1 MKDNL
6 IGTIIQHEGQI
17 YQILNVRGNLVT
29 AHSYGK
35 DNGINETIFA
45 SKTTGKVVAMK
56 VTTRQKCNTGTHSV

>member
-1 MKDNL
+1 MTNKL
-6 IGTIIQHEGQI
+6 IGTVIRHEGQI

-45 SKTTGKVVAMK
+45 SKTTGKVIAMK
-56 VTTRQKCNTGTHSV
+56 VTARQKCNTTKSSI